1 MSQWSIIGKGILT
14 PDKFIKKAGIVIDDG
29 IIEKIDS
36 HSSFT
41 VEADGIIVPGF
52 INSHDHLIGNY
63 YPKVGN
69 GPYENWLPWDNDLKS
84 SPIYEERQ
92 QIENRDLYLLAGYR
106 NLLSGVTTISDHIPH
121 FVHEPF
127 LDIMPIKVLRNYALA
142 HSVVS
147 FALIWGDDISVEYQ
161 KAAKEKV
168 PFITHSGEGFDD
180 ETIHDIDTLERLGAL
195 GEYTVLIHGIAFNE
209 NDIKRIKK
217 AGASVVWCGDSNMF
231 MFNKT
236 ANIKLMLAYGVN
248 VCIGTDSPMS
258 GGENLLHEIKFDRK
272 LYKKLFNEE
281 LSDETIV
288 RMITVNPSYAFKL
301 SDHGSINPGNV
312 ADFVVISR
320 TEDNPYSAVVNA
332 QLEDIAL
339 VVINGKPMYG
349 DSYYKQLFDYHK
361 VKYQE
366 IVLRN
371 KQKIVVGDLSG
382 LLRRISKVV
391 GYKKEFPFIPVEFDI

>member
-1 MSQWSIIGKGILT
+1 MSEWSIAGKGILT
-14 PDKFIKKAGIVIDDG
+14 PDKFIKKSSVFVSDG
-29 IIEKIDS
+29 IMDKIDGR
-36 HSSFT
+36 SSFSIE
-41 VEADGIIVPGF
+41 VDGIIVPGL
-52 INSHDHLIGNY
+52 INSHDHLLGTY
-63 YPKVGN
+63 HPKVGN

-92 QIENRDLYLLAGYR
+92 QIENRDLYLLGGYR
-106 NLLSGVTTISDHIPH
+106 NLLSGVTTVSDHIPH
-121 FVHEPF
+121 FVNEPF
-127 LDIMPIKVLRNYALA
+127 IDILPVKALKNYALA
-142 HSVVS
+142 HAVVS
-147 FALIWGDDISVEYQ
+147 FALAWGDGITIEYQ
-161 KAAKEKV
+161 KAVKDKI

-180 ETIHDIDTLERLGAL
+180 ETRNDIDTLERLGAL

-217 AGASVVWCGDSNMF
+217 AGASVVWCGDSNMY
-231 MFNKT
+231 MFNRT
-236 ANIKLMLAYGVN
+236 ANVKLMLDHGVN

-258 GGENLLHEIKFDRK
+258 GGENLLYEIKFDRK
-272 LYKKLFNEE
+272 LYKKLFGQD

-288 RMITVNPSYAFKL
+288 KMITVNPSYAFKL
-301 SDHGSINPGNV
+301 HDHGAIKPGNV
-312 ADFVVISR
+312 ADFIVISR

-349 DSYYKQLFDYHK
+349 DSSYKKLFDYNK

-366 IVLRN
+366 IILRN
-371 KQKIVVGDLSG
+371 RHKLVVGDLLG
-382 LLRRISKVV
+382 LLRRISKAV